1 MIAKGETLKLIKEKV
16 DARSSGKIRL
26 KKRVET
32 EMQVGI
38 FKHTEKRVFKEL
50 FKNGNSTF
58 CVDTNYEVHNIN
70 ELDVKALRIILWQL
84 LNDKEKKEIALEHL
98 YSTIDYLED

>member
-1 MIAKGETLKLIKEKV
+1 MINKGETLKLIKEKV
-16 DARSSGKIRL
+16 DARANGKIKL

-32 EMQVGI
+32 ELKVGL
-38 FKHTEKRVFKEL
+38 FKHTEKRTFKEL

-70 ELDVKALRIILWQL
+70 ELDHKALRLMLWQL
-84 LNDKEKKEIALEHL
+84 LTDKEKKEIALEYMKSSL
-98 YSTIDYLED
+98 NLED